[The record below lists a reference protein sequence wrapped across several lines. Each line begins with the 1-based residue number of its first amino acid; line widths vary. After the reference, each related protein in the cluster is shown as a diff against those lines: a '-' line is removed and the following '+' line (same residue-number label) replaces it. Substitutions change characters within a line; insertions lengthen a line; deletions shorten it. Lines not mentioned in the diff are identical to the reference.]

1 MKRIGVL
8 TSGGDSPGMNA
19 CVRAVV
25 RTGLDLGLEVMGI
38 KRGYAGLIAG
48 EMEEMDRR
56 SVGGIIQRGGTILQ
70 TVRCEEFKTLK
81 GRRKALRKLNEYDIE
96 GLVVIGGGGSLRGAL
111 ELHRMGFPT
120 VGVPASIDND
130 IWGADIA
137 IGTDT
142 ALNTALEAID
152 KIKETASSH
161 GRAFLVE
168 TMGRDCGYL
177 ALMIGIAG
185 GAEVVLIPEKKMSLE
200 EVADI
205 VEQAY
210 IKGKTHALIVIA
222 EGAKHKTSEVAAH
235 LERDEVGFEVRTT
248 ILGHVQRGGSP
259 SAFDRLLATRLG
271 AAAVQQLVQETSGVM
286 VGLVG
291 NKIKTTDLEEVT
303 KRRKKLDLAFYKMAE
318 VLAK

>member
-19 CVRAVV
+19 CIRAVV
-25 RTGLDLGLEVMGI
+25 RTALGMGMEVMGI

-48 EMEEMDRR
+48 EMEPMDAR
-56 SVGGIIQRGGTILQ
+56 SVGGIIQRAGTILQ
-70 TVRCEEFKTLK
+70 TVRCEEFKTLA
-81 GRRKALRKLNEYDIE
+81 GRREALRKLNEYGIE

-111 ELHRMGFPT
+111 ELHKMGFPV

-130 IWGADIA
+130 IWGTDMA
-137 IGTDT
+137 IGADT
-142 ALNTALEAID
+142 ALNTALDAID

-168 TMGRDCGYL
+168 VMGRECGYL
-177 ALMIGIAG
+177 ALMAGIAG
-185 GAEVVLIPEKKMSLE
+185 GAEVVLIPERETSLE
-200 EVADI
+200 KVAEI

-210 IKGKTHALIVIA
+210 IKGKRHALIVIA
-222 EGAKHKTSEVAAH
+222 EGAKHKTAEVAAH
-235 LERDEVGFEVRTT
+235 LQRDEVGFEVRTT

-271 AAAVQQLVQETSGVM
+271 AEAVRQLAKGISGVM
-286 VGLVG
+286 VGLIG
-291 NKIKTTDLEEVT
+291 NKIKTTPLEEVT
-303 KRRKKLDLAFYKMAE
+303 KRRKELDLSFYEMAE
-318 VLAK
+318 VLAI

>member
-1 MKRIGVL
+1 MRCIGVL

-19 CVRAVV
+19 CIRAVV
-25 RTGLDLGLEVMGI
+25 RTGLDLELEVMGI

-48 EMEEMDRR
+48 EMQEMDRR

-70 TVRCEEFKTLK
+70 TSRCEEFKTPT
-81 GRRKALRKLNEYDIE
+81 GRRKALRKLNEYGIE
-96 GLVVIGGGGSLRGAL
+96 GLVVIGGDGSLRGAL
-111 ELHRMGFPT
+111 ELHRMGFLT
-120 VGVPASIDND
+120 VGVPAGIDND
-130 IWGADIA
+130 IWGTDIA
-137 IGTDT
+137 LGTDT
-142 ALNTALEAID
+142 ALNTALDAID
-152 KIKETASSH
+152 RIKETASSH

-185 GAEVVLIPEKKMSLE
+185 GAEVALIPEKEMPLE

-271 AAAVQQLVQETSGVM
+271 AAAVRQLVQGASGVM
-286 VGLVG
+286 VGLIG
-291 NKIKTTDLEEVT
+291 NKIQTTDLEEVT
-303 KRRKKLDLAFYKMAE
+303 KRRKELDLTFYEMAE